1 MMSHMFSIAFMA
13 NTLSMTA
20 MLIIFS
26 LFGQGHLAADLGIV
40 QASTTALFYAFSAN
54 ARNIVLA
61 TSNPDIAKSIF
72 NIRAIL
78 LGPLI
83 LSAFWLS
90 ASLGGVE
97 PYLAVILILRRS
109 VEWFG
114 EVELSERERQG
125 NNKFAISY
133 ILIQVLLFTFA
144 ASWLLLKMPIP
155 LLGLLLWALLPL
167 LLNVQFSVHAL
178 SDFAT
183 AISGIN
189 KKIAPHFGSTLA
201 IGISFYVF
209 RLLMI
214 IILGKNVSGDL
225 FAAFA
230 IGGVLG
236 SLTFSTF
243 GPSIALKEK
252 VRGKLELPKLLTY
265 ILYGFSGLG
274 LLIIGVSYMVPGLL
288 LGMGK
293 EVFYWKA
300 IGFSMIG
307 GVIMTHAQLLRN
319 RLLIHNENHDLFGP
333 DLLMNI
339 LIIAAIPLAFFLVG
353 IDAVAALSLLGAIL
367 SLVFY
372 KSSEYAEISGQS
384 KYKKFIKYLPAVAAM
399 FVLMPVFVRLNSG
412 IFLDKEIL
420 LSGGSSLM
428 SLPIPISIILVYV
441 AILAVGSY
449 RQVHGSLAVI
459 FFTFILMMF
468 STLLVSENHGDSER
482 TKILLIIQ
490 YILPMGA
497 LVLGAMFNAKTISA
511 DLQIERAFLLVL
523 VFVVPLQLVSSWA
536 QGSHQL
542 VGYLYIISIY
552 QHVHYVPIVIVAAF
566 LLILFS
572 LWPNNSYRKS
582 ILILSPMMGIYVA
595 ASLSI
600 FAIVFLTAGVLVFAL
615 SRRLRTV
622 EASPVVI
629 SVLVLTGCLGYLS
642 AGMPLSSLLNKFRG
656 DIWGVVNAWH
666 PYAME
671 VIENISSLLLGHER
685 VLDKVQFPSSHNY
698 YLDIIR
704 NFGLVG
710 LAPVFVLLGY
720 TISETC
726 SARKYLAGDFRLLG
740 YSIVLFFLLIIEN
753 STHVSLRQPYSGVF
767 TFFIWGIYM
776 AQLNK
781 SKGNPV
787 NY

>member
-1 MMSHMFSIAFMA
+1 MMSYMFSIAFMA

-26 LFGQGHLAADLGIV
+26 LSGQGHLAADLGIV

-83 LSAFWLS
+83 LSTFWLS

-97 PYLAVILILRRS
+97 PYLAAILILRRS

-114 EVELSERERQG
+114 EVDLSEREKQG
-125 NNKFAISY
+125 DNKFAISY
-133 ILIQVLLFTFA
+133 ILIQVLLFIFA
-144 ASWLLLKMPIP
+144 ASWLLLKMPFP

-167 LLNVQFSVHAL
+167 LLSVQFSLHAL
-178 SDFAT
+178 SDFAS

-201 IGISFYVF
+201 IGLSFYVF

-243 GPSIALKEK
+243 GPSIALREK
-252 VRGKLELPKLLTY
+252 VSGKLKLPKLLTY
-265 ILYGFSGLG
+265 ILWGFSGFG
-274 LLIIGVSYMVPGLL
+274 LLVIGISYMTPGLL
-288 LGMGK
+288 LWMGK
-293 EVFYWKA
+293 EIFYWKA
-300 IGFSMIG
+300 IGYSMIG
-307 GVIMTHAQLLRN
+307 GVVMTHAQLLRN

-353 IDAVAALSLLGAIL
+353 IDAVAALSLFGAIL

-372 KSSEYAEISGQS
+372 KSSEHAEISEQS
-384 KYKKFIKYLPAVAAM
+384 KYKNLIKYLPAVTAM
-399 FVLMPVFVRLNSG
+399 VVLIPVFVRLNSG

-428 SLPIPISIILVYV
+428 SLPIPISIFLVYLAILV
-441 AILAVGSY
+441 VGSY
-449 RQVHGSLAVI
+449 RQVHSSLSVI

-468 STLLVSENHGDSER
+468 STLIVSENHGDSER

-497 LVLGAMFNAKTISA
+497 LVLGAMFNIRTLSVE
-511 DLQIERAFLLVL
+511 LQIGRAFLIVL
-523 VFVVPLQLVSSWA
+523 AVVVPLQLVASWI
-536 QGSHQL
+536 QGSLQL
-542 VGYLYIISIY
+542 VGYLYIFSIY
-552 QHVHYVPIVIVAAF
+552 QHVHYVPIVMVAAF
-566 LLILFS
+566 LLAIFS
-572 LWPNNSYRKS
+572 LWHEDSFRNK
-582 ILILSPMMGIYVA
+582 ILILSPMMGIYTA

-600 FAIVFLTAGVLVFAL
+600 FAIVFLIVGVLVFAL
-615 SRRLRTV
+615 SRRLRAA
-622 EASPVVI
+622 EIFPAAIFVV
-629 SVLVLTGCLGYLS
+629 VLTSCLGYLS
-642 AGMPLSSLLNKFRG
+642 VEMPLTSLPVKISG
-656 DIWGVVNAWH
+656 DIWGIVNASK
-666 PYAME
+666 PYGKE
-671 VIENISSLLLGHER
+671 IIENMSSLFFGHER
-685 VLDKVQFPSSHNY
+685 VLDKVLFPSSHNY
-698 YLDIIR
+698 YLDIMR
-704 NFGLVG
+704 NFGLFG
-710 LAPVFVLLGY
+710 LAPVLILLGY
-720 TISETC
+720 TVREAYM
-726 SARKYLAGDFRLLG
+726 ARKYVVKNFYLLG
-740 YSIVLFFLLIIEN
+740 YSFVLFFLLVIDN
-753 STHVSLRQPYSGVF
+753 STQVSLRQPYSGVF
-767 TFFIWGIYM
+767 TFFIWGVFM
-776 AQLNK
+776 AQLEK
-781 SKGNPV
+781 LKANPV
-787 NY
+787 S